1 MKGMD
6 LNMQEQKMVKNT
18 IWNSIGILTY
28 FACQWLMTIV
38 VVWLSDDYVNSG
50 NLGLA
55 MNITN
60 FFATVAL
67 YNVRF
72 FQVSDIK
79 GEYNDKEYII
89 SRVLSCVA
97 AILLCAVFVFI
108 VDFSPLQRAIIL
120 CYMVFRIVESFIEV
134 LHGIDQKNWRMD
146 YIGIS
151 MVMRGISMFTA
162 FVVLVWFFDLLTAFI
177 GMSLITLIIG
187 LLYDVQ
193 KTKKLIRSSSFAWEK
208 VFSLLKRCFPLMLVM
223 LSGAVII
230 SYSRFMVERVFDEEF
245 LGIYISV
252 TAPTLLIQVALSTV
266 FPTLSNLFTGC
277 LERGDKAKFMKIF
290 AGFSIITVV
299 VTLAAAG
306 VSGVIG
312 QWGLKFLYRE
322 SILTSYAYLLPG
334 AVFVVGLTAFLWF
347 MNMVFASIRDIKGVF
362 ISNMAGVIVCIATVN
377 VLLVR
382 FELPGANYV
391 MIISQGVAVLCM
403 LVRLFWIVKKDKSL
417 FDIHG

>member
-1 MKGMD
+1 
-6 LNMQEQKMVKNT
+6 
-18 IWNSIGILTY
+18 
-28 FACQWLMTIV
+28 MTIV

-67 YNVRF
+67 YNIRF

-79 GEYNDKEYII
+79 EEYSDREYVMT
-89 SRVLSCVA
+89 RVLTCVA

-120 CYMVFRIVESFIEV
+120 CYMMFRIIESFVEV

-151 MVMRGISMFTA
+151 MVLRGITMLTA
-162 FVVLVWFFDLLTAFI
+162 FIVLVWLFDLLTAFI
-177 GMSLITLIIG
+177 GMSAITLLIG
-187 LLYDVQ
+187 LLFDVR
-193 KTKKLIRSSSFAWEK
+193 KTKKLIRSSSLAWRK
-208 VFSLLKRCFPLMLVM
+208 IGSLLKRCFPLMLVT

-245 LGIYISV
+245 LGIYIAV

-266 FPTLSNLFTGC
+266 FPTISNLFTEC
-277 LERGDKAKFMKIF
+277 LERGDKAKFIKIF
-290 AGFSIITVV
+290 MGFSAITTV
-299 VTLAAAG
+299 VTLVAAG
-306 VSGVIG
+306 VVSTFIG
-312 QWGLKFLYRE
+312 QWGLNFLYGE
-322 SILTSYAYLLPG
+322 SILTTYAYLLPG
-334 AVFVVGLTAFLWF
+334 AVFVVGLTAYLWF
-347 MNMVFASIRDIKGVF
+347 LNMVFASIRDIKGVF
-362 ISNMAGVIVCIATVN
+362 ISNLIGVIVCFATVT

-382 FELPGANYV
+382 FELMGANYV

-403 LVRLFWIVKKDKSL
+403 VGRLFWLVRKK
-417 FDIHG
+417 H